1 MNRSKRNIKRPPN
14 PILEANILSK
24 WSFWWLHKIFRKG
37 LHDKL
42 EQEDLYEHKPSLDST
57 ITTNGL
63 IRYWEEEM
71 KRPKPGLLHMI
82 FRAYGW
88 SFVPI
93 CILYSVLEISVS
105 SMQPLFLGGLISHF
119 SESKPDVSTKKAY
132 LYATGIVLCSLINT
146 LAFHPFMFYIFEVG
160 VKIRLACSGLVY
172 RKCLRSS
179 ITAYNDGLSSQ
190 AIILLS
196 NDLSQLDLGFYFFHD
211 LWKGP
216 IEAAIFGYLMY
227 GEIGWSA
234 LVGIGFLALFIPL
247 QIWAAKAAAHYRSE
261 TAKNADTRVKFM
273 NEIVHA
279 IQVIKM
285 YAWEKSFAR
294 LVAAV
299 RKTELKAIRGS
310 MVIMGALQCTT
321 MVSNLA
327 LFLCLVTYVFTG
339 SVITSKKV
347 FIVSSFFEALDDSL
361 LHFFPMAM
369 TTWAEIL
376 VISRRAV
383 DFLLQSEDPADG
395 GIENFAYEPE
405 HDVEVTNFFG
415 RIHNPVAVRKGLLV
429 HNLRASWDKGDNPR
443 EHLSG
448 CSFQIQ
454 ENEFLGVVGSIGSGK
469 SSLLNAILG
478 EIDVTAGNLEVHG
491 ILSYAPQEPW
501 IFEGSIR
508 DNILFIEKFNE
519 ERYKAV
525 IRACSLQRDIDAF
538 PFGDSTIIGERG
550 VSLSGG
556 QKARISLARA
566 IYKKADI
573 YLLDDPLSAVD
584 SYVGKHILEK
594 CILKFLD
601 SKIRILVTHQLR
613 QLKNTSQLIVMENGS
628 IQFQGQYE
636 VLKDRILQID
646 VQHTDLEDNNLVQ
659 RNESLI
665 EKVRPAKV
673 ELIDNGIDRKEQK
686 AQGSVKASTYL
697 EYVRSLGN
705 STLIAFVLL
714 LFISSRGLLSGL
726 DIFVSKWATWEEE
739 LPLKNNNTYSTK
751 ANFYDSLPFD
761 VERKRRVIIYSVLI
775 VFTLIFYVLRTYAF
789 FKVCLKISYK
799 VHEKLFNGI
808 IRTSMYF
815 FNTNSSGRIINRFA
829 NDMNIVDVQ
838 MPQTLYE
845 VLSFFTYAISVV
857 VVVAFAN
864 FWLFI
869 PALILY
875 VFLYLGRKYY
885 IGASRSLKRME
896 SMSRSPVYSHTNQT
910 FHGLTTIRAMNATKI
925 VEAEFHSFQN
935 VNTSALY
942 LFTAANRAFAFWTDL
957 ICVFYTLIV
966 TFSFLVLNSNFE
978 SGDVGLAITQSMSL
992 VVVCQWGMR
1001 QTAELENQMTSLER
1015 IIEYAE
1021 LPSEPPLE
1029 SDPKHKPDDEW
1040 PQNGRIDF
1048 IGTRLKYSEKG
1059 DYILKGLTF
1068 TINPREKVGIV
1079 GRTGAGKSS
1088 IIQAMFRLA
1097 HTEGVIEIDGHDLC
1111 QLGLHDLRS
1120 RISIIPQDPVLFSGT
1135 IRYNLDPFD
1144 QKSEDD
1150 MWRALSEVEMK
1161 SYVSSLEGGLSFVV
1175 HDGGSN
1181 FSMGQRQLICL
1192 ARAILRHNKILIL
1205 DEATANVDPKTDIL
1219 IQTAI
1224 RTRFVDCTVLT
1235 IAHRLHTVMSSD
1247 RIMVMDGG
1255 KVVEMGHAHE
1265 LLQDSNSHFYNLIE
1279 QTGPPT
1285 SNILRHFAE
1294 ESYNNIQT
1302 LGKISSSNLKPE

>member
-1 MNRSKRNIKRPPN
+1 MNRSRRNIKRPPN
-14 PILEANILSK
+14 PILEANIFSK
-24 WSFWWLHKIFRKG
+24 WSFWWLHKIFKKG
-37 LHDKL
+37 LRDKL
-42 EQEDLYEHKPSLDST
+42 ELEDLYEHKPSLDST
-57 ITTNGL
+57 TTTNGL

-71 KRPKPGLLHMI
+71 KKPKPSLLRMI

-93 CILYSVLEISVS
+93 CVLYSILEISVS
-105 SMQPLFLGGLISHF
+105 SLQPLFLGGLISHF
-119 SESKPDVSTKKAY
+119 SETKPDVSEKQAY
-132 LYATGIVLCSLINT
+132 FYATGIVLCSLTTT

-216 IEAAIFGYLMY
+216 IEAVIFGYLMY
-227 GEIGWSA
+227 KEIGWPA

-247 QIWAAKAAAHYRSE
+247 QIWSAKVVAHYRSE
-261 TAKNADTRVKFM
+261 TAKNADIRVKFM

-294 LVAAV
+294 LVSAV
-299 RKTELKAIRGS
+299 RKTELKAIRGM
-310 MVIMGALQCTT
+310 MVVDAALQCTT
-321 MVSNLA
+321 MVSNFA

-347 FIVSSFFEALDDSL
+347 FILSSFFEALDDSL
-361 LHFFPMAM
+361 LHFWPLAL

-376 VISRRAV
+376 VISKRAV
-383 DFLLQSEDPADG
+383 HFLLQSEDPADG
-395 GIENFAYEPE
+395 GIENFAYEAE

-415 RIHNPVAVRKGLLV
+415 RIHNPVALKKGLVV
-429 HNLRASWDKGDNPR
+429 HNLHASWDKGDSPR
-443 EHLSG
+443 EHVSG
-448 CSFQIQ
+448 CSFQVQ
-454 ENEFLGVVGSIGSGK
+454 ENEFLGIIGSIGSGK

-478 EIDVTAGNLEVHG
+478 ELEVIVGNIEVNG
-491 ILSYAPQEPW
+491 ILSYSPQEPW

-508 DNILFIEKFNE
+508 DNIIFIEKFNE
-519 ERYKAV
+519 ERYKEVVKVCA
-525 IRACSLQRDIDAF
+525 LQRDIDAF
-538 PFGDSTIIGERG
+538 RYGDSTIIGERG

-584 SYVGKHILEK
+584 SYVGKNILEK

-601 SKIRILVTHQLR
+601 SKIRILVTHHSR
-613 QLKNTSQLIVMENGS
+613 HLKDTTHMIIMENGS
-628 IQFQGQYE
+628 IQSQGQYHA
-636 VLKDRILQID
+636 LKKQIYHGFAPHAD
-646 VQHTDLEDNNLVQ
+646 VEEMNLLQ
-659 RNESLI
+659 RNESIL
-665 EKVRPAKV
+665 ETKRPDKVQ
-673 ELIDNGIDRKEQK
+673 LIDKGFDRKEQK
-686 AQGSVKASTYL
+686 AQGSVKVSTYF
-697 EYVRSLGN
+697 EYFRTLGN
-705 STLIAFVLL
+705 STLIGFVLL
-714 LFISSRGLLSGL
+714 LFIASRCQLSGL

-739 LPLKNNNTYSTK
+739 LPLKTTKEESLNTV
-751 ANFYDSLPFD
+751 PFD
-761 VERKRRVIIYSVLI
+761 RERKRKVILYSILI
-775 VFTLIFYVLRTYAF
+775 VFTLIFYIMRTYGF
-789 FKVCLKISYK
+789 FKVCHRISFK
-799 VHEKLFNGI
+799 LHQRLFNGI

-838 MPQTLYE
+838 MPLTLLD
-845 VLSFFTYAISVV
+845 VLEFLTYSMSVI
-857 VVVAFAN
+857 VVVAIAN
-864 FWLFI
+864 YWLFL
-869 PALILY
+869 PALVL
-875 VFLYLGRKYY
+875 VGLLYLGRQLY

-935 VNTSALY
+935 ANTSALY
-942 LFTAANRAFAFWTDL
+942 LFTATNRAFAFWTD
-957 ICVFYTLIV
+957 IFCVLYTLTV
-966 TFSFLVLNSNFE
+966 TFSFLVLDFDFA

-1001 QTAELENQMTSLER
+1001 QTAELENQMTSVER
-1015 IIEYAE
+1015 IIEYAD

-1029 SDPKHKPDDEW
+1029 SDAKHKPDKTW
-1040 PQNGRIDF
+1040 PQDGRIDF
-1048 IGTRLKYSEKG
+1048 IDAKLKYAEKG

-1068 TINPREKVGIV
+1068 TINPREKIGIV

-1097 HTEGVIEIDGHDLC
+1097 YTEGIIKIDGHDVC

-1135 IRYNLDPFD
+1135 IRYNLDPFH
-1144 QKSEDD
+1144 KKTEED

-1161 SYVSSLEGGLSFVV
+1161 SYVSSLEGGLSFIV

-1192 ARAILRHNKILIL
+1192 ARAILRHNKVLIL
-1205 DEATANVDPKTDIL
+1205 DEATASVDPKTDMQ
-1219 IQTAI
+1219 IQAAI
-1224 RTRFVDCTVLT
+1224 RRKFIDCTVLT
-1235 IAHRLHTVMSSD
+1235 IAHRLHTVMRSD
-1247 RIMVMDGG
+1247 RVLVMDGG
-1255 KVVEMGHAHE
+1255 KVIEMGHANE
-1265 LLQDSNSHFYNLIE
+1265 LLQDSKGQFYNLVE
-1279 QTGPPT
+1279 QTGYPT
-1285 SNILRHFAE
+1285 SKLLRQLAV
-1294 ESYNNIQT
+1294 ESYNDLSAI
-1302 LGKISSSNLKPE
+1302 K